1 MGARLDDSALAG
13 ADEVWIDEVLE
24 LADGDGTPDD
34 PGLVGAQESR
44 VLPDGLVDPGGKG
57 LLGGGAP

>member
-1 MGARLDDSALAG
+1 M
-13 ADEVWIDEVLE
+13 LE

-34 PGLVGAQESR
+34 SRLVGDQESR
-44 VLPDGLVDPGGKG
+44 VLPGGLVDPGGKG

>member
-1 MGARLDDSALAG
+1 MLAG
-13 ADEVWIDEVLE
+13 ADEVWTDEVLE

-34 PGLVGAQESR
+34 PGPVAPQESR
-44 VLPDGLVDPGGKG
+44 VLPDGPVDPGGKG